1 MIRRPP
7 RSTLFPYTTLFR
19 SLAPAQ
25 VRAFARDGFLSP
37 ERGPRGDFRFSFQDL
52 VVLRA
57 AKDLAAARIPARRI
71 RRTLKRLHQELPRGR
86 SLAELRIT
94 PEGERIV
101 VPDPHT
107 PCNPHSA

>member
-57 AKDLAAARIPARRI
+57 AKDLAAARIPARRT
-71 RRTLKRLHQELPRGR
+71 RRTLKRLMRRAAIPPPATKSQKHP
-86 SLAELRIT
+86 SPPPSPT
-94 PEGERIV
+94 P
-101 VPDPHT
+101 
-107 PCNPHSA
+107 